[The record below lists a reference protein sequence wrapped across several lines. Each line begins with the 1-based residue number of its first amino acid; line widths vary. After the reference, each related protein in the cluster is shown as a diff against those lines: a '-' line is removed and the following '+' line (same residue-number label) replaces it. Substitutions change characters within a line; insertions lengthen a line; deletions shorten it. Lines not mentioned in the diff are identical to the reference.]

1 VAHGKLTVPSL
12 SDDSISDPEFEF
24 SVEIAEKTA
33 ENDEKTAEN
42 GEKTAENAEKTA
54 ENAEIDAK
62 LLRKRLQEGFEKE
75 LENRG
80 LALKTALLERK

>member
-12 SDDSISDPEFEF
+12 SDDSISDPEFSF
-24 SVEIAEKTA
+24 SVEIA
-33 ENDEKTAEN
+33 EKTAEN